1 MNSSRKF
8 KAFLGF
14 NWQWYLIIFLAVC
27 LLFYYL
33 FISLRTPGYDERVN
47 VFVASS
53 NVETDKLAK
62 ELYVGFDDTPIKEV
76 SIDFSS
82 PKGNDF
88 SIVFNTRAT
97 VNTDII
103 IMNTSYINQGD
114 YDKFFIGFAWD
125 IIADYVPTD
134 CEFYYDSDGLIY
146 GICVS
151 DYLKDYVNLDG
162 EEIYLFFNKNSE
174 KIAELSD
181 KSENNYALIVLKN
194 ICERMVSNEKN

>member
-14 NWQWYLIIFLAVC
+14 NWQWYLIILLGVC

-33 FISLRTPGYDERVN
+33 FISLRTPSFDERIN
-47 VFVASS
+47 IFVASS
-53 NVETDKLAK
+53 NVETDKLSK
-62 ELYVGFDDTPIKEV
+62 DLYVGFDDTPIKDV

-82 PKGNDF
+82 PNGAEF

-103 IMNTSYINQGD
+103 IMNTNYINPGD
-114 YDKFFIGFAWD
+114 YDKFFVGFTED
-125 IIADYVPTD
+125 KIADYVPNGTD
-134 CEFYYDSDGLIY
+134 FYYDTDGLIY

-151 DYLKDYVNLDG
+151 NYLKDCVNLDG
-162 EEIYLFFNKNSE
+162 NELYLFFNKNSE

-181 KSENNYALIVLKN
+181 KSNNNYALITLKN
-194 ICERMVSNEKN
+194 ICERMVSDEKN